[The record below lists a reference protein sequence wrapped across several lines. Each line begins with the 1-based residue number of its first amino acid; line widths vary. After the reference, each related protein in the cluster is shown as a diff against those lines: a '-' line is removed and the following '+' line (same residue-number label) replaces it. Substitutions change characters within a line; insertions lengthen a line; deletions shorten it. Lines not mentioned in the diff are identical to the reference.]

1 MVNKKAI
8 FFSLSNRMTLTVC
21 HETITHEGNMHSFPK
36 AFLTGFFLLQR
47 AKNKLFS
54 TEQFMTHYTGMK
66 KDHLLS
72 ASQPTANFVNA
83 MQMFG
88 CIHSIHF

>member
-1 MVNKKAI
+1 
-8 FFSLSNRMTLTVC
+8 
-21 HETITHEGNMHSFPK
+21 
-36 AFLTGFFLLQR
+36 
-47 AKNKLFS
+47 
-54 TEQFMTHYTGMK
+54 MTHYTGMK

-88 CIHSIHF
+88 VSIVFIFKRQLECVAV

>member
-1 MVNKKAI
+1 
-8 FFSLSNRMTLTVC
+8 
-21 HETITHEGNMHSFPK
+21 MHSFPK
-36 AFLTGFFLLQR
+36 AFLTVFFHCKEPK
-47 AKNKLFS
+47 ANYS
-54 TEQFMTHYTGMK
+54 AEQFMTHYTGMK

-88 CIHSIHF
+88 VSIVFILREN